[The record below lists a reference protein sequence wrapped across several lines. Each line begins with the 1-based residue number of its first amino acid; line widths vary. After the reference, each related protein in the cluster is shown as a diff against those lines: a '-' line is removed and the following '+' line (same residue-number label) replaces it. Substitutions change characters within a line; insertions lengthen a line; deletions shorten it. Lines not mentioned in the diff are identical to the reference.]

1 MNYKKMLRQML
12 DGSRKIDL
20 MREEIKSVIGIY
32 SSLYFFCDK
41 IEKNNYLPIADYK
54 NLKWR
59 IQNFSGNLSLV
70 CIGTLDTIHV
80 DSRNLQQSIKSSW
93 IKEIFESLPTLVEG
107 IQTRYGNINPN
118 VMETLIDASKVKF

>member
-1 MNYKKMLRQML
+1 ML

-20 MREEIKSVIGIY
+20 MREEIKSVVGIY
-32 SSLYFFCDK
+32 SSLYFLSDK
-41 IEKNNYLPIADYK
+41 IEKNNHIHIADYK

-59 IQNFSGNLSLV
+59 IQNFSGDLAIV
-70 CIGTLDTIHV
+70 CIILGDIRV
-80 DSRNLQQSIKSSW
+80 DSRNLQKTIKSSW
-93 IKEIFESLPTLVEG
+93 VKEIFESLPALVEG